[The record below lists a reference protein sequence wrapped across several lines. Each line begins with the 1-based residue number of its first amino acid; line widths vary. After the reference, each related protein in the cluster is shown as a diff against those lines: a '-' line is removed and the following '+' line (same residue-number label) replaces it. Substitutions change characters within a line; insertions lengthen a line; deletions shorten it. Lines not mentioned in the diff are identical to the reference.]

1 MRGWMLTARKAK
13 GLTMKQAAS
22 ELEITEGYYSLIESG
37 ERQKSLDMT
46 MASKLSKLFGMTIQE
61 IVDAEAQD

>member
-1 MRGWMLTARKAK
+1 MREWMLNARKSK

-22 ELEITEGYYSLIESG
+22 ALEITEGYYSLIESG

-46 MASKLSKLFGMTIQE
+46 MANKLSKLFDMSIQQ
-61 IVDAEAQD
+61 IVDAENQ